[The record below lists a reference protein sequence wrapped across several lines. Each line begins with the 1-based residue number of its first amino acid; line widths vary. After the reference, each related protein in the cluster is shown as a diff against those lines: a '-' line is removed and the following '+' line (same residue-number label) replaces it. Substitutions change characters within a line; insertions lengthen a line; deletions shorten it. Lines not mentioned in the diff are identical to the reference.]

1 MGNHFVAP
9 RTIHLNQIRLVKIK
23 TQKRNPSANTNELE
37 AVTGCLFPFV
47 VAVKSGAQVIGFTNV
62 QNPIASIITETQKRI
77 YSRKRLEFGVF
88 GVNIEFVLS
97 AVLPVNVKVV
107 ILLIF
112 SSLGR

>member
-1 MGNHFVAP
+1 
-9 RTIHLNQIRLVKIK
+9 
-23 TQKRNPSANTNELE
+23 
-37 AVTGCLFPFV
+37 V

-97 AVLPVNVKVV
+97 AVFTGERQGCDFAHF
-107 ILLIF
+107 LL
-112 SSLGR
+112 SG